1 MFQYYS
7 PTPNKMQQL
16 LELANSQTRYNP
28 DLNNILPLVTVSP
41 MYLLAHDDLRRT
53 LEDLLVSR
61 VNNHVL
67 VRFAHVINWT
77 RVCSLAELDPQ
88 LVRIAANSAD
98 PTHLVSYQN
107 VPLDILEAQWNNWNK
122 SLVCR
127 LQFLDEDFILR
138 HHDTIDWTQLSGN
151 VCLTNLSLAT
161 LERFAPRLD
170 PTLLL
175 SLQDYFTSQQLS
187 IIIPFLPLLYL
198 NDIVVSDEYLYQ
210 NFDMIPTTSLLGILL
225 RRAFVSTDFTQIIR
239 TCTSHTL
246 ISGILQYVKLM
257 SNPLATIELLIFM
270 ARNDLEL

>member
-16 LELANSQTRYNP
+16 LELAISQTRYDP

-41 MYLLAHDDLRRT
+41 MYLLAHDDLRRA

-61 VNNHVL
+61 VNNHIL

-77 RVCSLAELDPQ
+77 RVCSLTELDPQ

-98 PTHLVSYQN
+98 PTHLLSYQN

-127 LQFLDEDFILR
+127 LQFLDEDFILH

-151 VCLTNLSLAT
+151 VCLTNLSLTT

-175 SLQDYFTSQQLS
+175 SLQDYFTPQQLS
-187 IIIPFLPLLYL
+187 IIIPLLPSLYL

-210 NFDMIPTTSLLGILL
+210 NLDTIPTTSLLGILL
-225 RRAFVSTDFTQIIR
+225 RRAFVSTDFTQI
-239 TCTSHTL
+239 L

-257 SNPLATIELLIFM
+257 SNPLATIDLLIFM